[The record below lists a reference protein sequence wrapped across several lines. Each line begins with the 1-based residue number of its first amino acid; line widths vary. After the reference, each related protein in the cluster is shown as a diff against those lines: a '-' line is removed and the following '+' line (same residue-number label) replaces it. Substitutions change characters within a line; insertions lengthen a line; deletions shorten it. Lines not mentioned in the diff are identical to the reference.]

1 METSAARNPPS
12 PTPSESGFLFSTFPV
27 QPTPRASD
35 SGAHYEMNATLSPS
49 RQSSTASSFKRTGS
63 AVSPVPIATSSPP
76 GDVLTSS
83 QIELRSV
90 AFFGRTLA
98 EYAQFFALDVPAL
111 KGRSVLDVAAGPSSF
126 TAEACKRGIDA
137 VAVDPLYGCRADAL
151 AQHVQIDYRAMFSQM
166 RAKPELFRFRSFAS
180 IDEAEESRR
189 TAAQRFLADYAAQF
203 VHNRYIG
210 AALPLLPFL
219 DRAFDVVLCAHFL
232 FLYAKQFDFAFH
244 VEACRELVR
253 VSRDEVR
260 IHPIVGMNGKRYPQL
275 KDLRATLAAD
285 GIASEIVRVDY
296 AFFAGAD
303 EMLVLRR
310 AEAR

>member
-1 METSAARNPPS
+1 
-12 PTPSESGFLFSTFPV
+12 
-27 QPTPRASD
+27 
-35 SGAHYEMNATLSPS
+35 MNSTLSPS
-49 RQSSTASSFKRTGS
+49 PSSSRTTS
-63 AVSPVPIATSSPP
+63 LSPPPPSPIAREPA
-76 GDVLTSS
+76 

-98 EYAQFFALDVPAL
+98 EYAQFFALDLPAL

-151 AQHVQIDYRAMFSQM
+151 AQHVNIDYRAMFSQM

-189 TAAQRFLADYAAQF
+189 TAAARFLTDYAAHF

-210 AALPLLPFL
+210 AALPQLPFL

-253 VSRDEVR
+253 VSRDDVR
-260 IHPIVGMNGKRYPQL
+260 IHPIVGPGGRRYPQL
-275 KDLRATLAAD
+275 KELRATLAVD
-285 GIASEIVRVDY
+285 GIASEIVKVDY
-296 AFFAGAD
+296 EFFAGAD

-310 AEAR
+310 AAG